1 MTMVWKAAALAAAFV
16 VVVLLAPRA
25 ALADGLS
32 AVKECET
39 DTSAPEDAQR
49 LTIMPNG
56 ESRGSNTA
64 AALIRTAKQR
74 AKEGKDAE
82 AIQWAALC
90 SFEKSDQDAIK
101 RDSAAVLQLLKQN

>member
-1 MTMVWKAAALAAAFV
+1 MVWKAAALAAAF

-39 DTSAPEDAQR
+39 DISAPEDAQR
-49 LTIMPNG
+49 LSIMPNG

-74 AKEGKDAE
+74 AKEGNDAE
-82 AIQWAALC
+82 AIQWAVLC
-90 SFEKSDQDAIK
+90 NFEKSDQDAIK
-101 RDSAAVLQLLKQN
+101 RDSAAVLQFLRQN